1 MGIVLIR
8 IFITLFLAV
17 FVTTMGAGMVAP
29 LLPVYAHELGAGALQ
44 IGLIFGAFS
53 LTRSVFV
60 PYFGK
65 LSDRK
70 GKKPLLTIGLFL
82 YFLLSLLYAVSN
94 GVWPLVLL
102 RLGQGFA
109 SAMILPVAQA
119 YVGMITPEQREG
131 RLMGIFNMS
140 IYGGLSAGPV
150 LGGLVKDW
158 FNIEISFLSMGAL
171 TLFGFILC
179 LVSLPAEDLFLKNK
193 NNINHRSMSVSY
205 IKMLKSP
212 QVFSLFMFRA
222 CFTTCIGII
231 WTFLPLLAG
240 TQLGL
245 SGSAIGFLVMI
256 HVLVAGL
263 LQAPMGYIADQMNKR
278 VLVIGGGI
286 LGVVAVL
293 SLIKASSFMEI
304 VLVSGLLGLAGG
316 ISFPAVMAIGVIQGR
331 QNDAMGSMMGLLAM
345 AHSVGMLIGPI
356 LAGMLMDL
364 FSLKA
369 TFFLGAGILSSGIIV
384 FFMNHHDACQERI
397 PVS

>member
-1 MGIVLIR
+1 MDLVQVR

-29 LLPVYAHELGAGALQ
+29 LLPVYAHELGAGAFQ

-94 GVWPLVLL
+94 GVWSLVVL

-119 YVGMITPEQREG
+119 YVGIITPEQREG

-158 FNIEISFLSMGAL
+158 FNIEISFLSMGVL

-179 LVSLPAEDLFLKNK
+179 LVSLPAKDLSLKNK
-193 NNINHRSMSVSY
+193 SNINHRSMSVSY
-205 IKMLKSP
+205 IRMLKFP

-356 LAGMLMDL
+356 LAGVLMDL

-384 FFMNHHDACQERI
+384 FFMNHHDTCQERI
-397 PVS
+397 PTS

>member
-1 MGIVLIR
+1 
-8 IFITLFLAV
+8 
-17 FVTTMGAGMVAP
+17 
-29 LLPVYAHELGAGALQ
+29 
-44 IGLIFGAFS
+44 
-53 LTRSVFV
+53 
-60 PYFGK
+60 
-65 LSDRK
+65 
-70 GKKPLLTIGLFL
+70 
-82 YFLLSLLYAVSN
+82 
-94 GVWPLVLL
+94 
-102 RLGQGFA
+102 
-109 SAMILPVAQA
+109 
-119 YVGMITPEQREG
+119 
-131 RLMGIFNMS
+131 
-140 IYGGLSAGPV
+140 
-150 LGGLVKDW
+150 
-158 FNIEISFLSMGAL
+158 
-171 TLFGFILC
+171 
-179 LVSLPAEDLFLKNK
+179 
-193 NNINHRSMSVSY
+193 
-205 IKMLKSP
+205 
-212 QVFSLFMFRA
+212 
-222 CFTTCIGII
+222 
-231 WTFLPLLAG
+231 
-240 TQLGL
+240 
-245 SGSAIGFLVMI
+245 MI

-331 QNDAMGSMMGLLAM
+331 QNNAMGSMMGLLAM